1 MKCSCKISNFWF
13 PSSLIYPENE
23 IEFGRPFDPNDFDE
37 IEEPPPVHIIYP
49 RPSSLSLLP
58 SSDFSLINLV
68 GFQTILL
75 IVNMFWVGR

>member
-1 MKCSCKISNFWF
+1 MNYSFDISSLWF
-13 PSSLIYPENE
+13 PSSLIYPDKENN
-23 IEFGRPFDPNDFDE
+23 FGEPFDPNDFDE
-37 IEEPPPVHIIYP
+37 LEEPPPVHIIYP

-75 IVNMFWVGR
+75 IVNIFWVGR